1 MAPPTGWSATPGTQ
15 TGVTMASLRSSEDRI
30 TVASS
35 QRSWLESHV
44 LPISRSADLFGR
56 PWGSFSRSIA
66 LGIGGVMGG

>member
-1 MAPPTGWSATPGTQ
+1 M
-15 TGVTMASLRSSEDRI
+15 
-30 TVASS
+30 ASS